1 VVASYNNFT
10 GNSSS
15 HVEAD
20 TLHALAHG
28 GDAYGNLAS
37 GTPLHQSPS
46 GMTASFCSRFGLNN
60 TVADALSTSISAS
73 RGLGEDFQN
82 LEWNLMEVAGDV
94 NLGGGDTTPPAA
106 PTGLQIR

>member
-1 VVASYNNFT
+1 
-10 GNSSS
+10 
-15 HVEAD
+15 
-20 TLHALAHG
+20 
-28 GDAYGNLAS
+28 
-37 GTPLHQSPS
+37 
-46 GMTASFCSRFGLNN
+46 MTASFCSRFGLNN

-106 PTGLQIR
+106 PTGLQVR